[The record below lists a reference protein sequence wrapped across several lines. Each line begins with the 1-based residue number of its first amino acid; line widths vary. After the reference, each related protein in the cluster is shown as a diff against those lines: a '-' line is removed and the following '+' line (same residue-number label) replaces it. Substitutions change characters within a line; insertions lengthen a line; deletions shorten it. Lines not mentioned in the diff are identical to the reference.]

1 MQHHRHLIR
10 STIIDTHF
18 RSIVIILDNMCVEK
32 STSIRENHGCR
43 KHESG
48 RLMTNV
54 EARAYNGDLETE
66 DPTGR

>member
-1 MQHHRHLIR
+1 MGI
-10 STIIDTHF
+10 
-18 RSIVIILDNMCVEK
+18 IVIILDNMCVEK